1 MVCVVLH
8 GHDDAVFDLSRFESN
23 GSTSA
28 CGADLAARAVLMAR
42 VCWLIVACFVPDMVS
57 YVAQQFGLLKEADRL
72 RPEQENVLDAW
83 ARRKS
88 STFHVDRTGGG
99 KSLVYSLAHPLG
111 LVNGKL
117 VIIVPLNALAR
128 DVERR
133 LAPVAE
139 SLGANSLLVLA
150 GRARDS
156 ETDEALSIKDVNDA
170 ALDAAKIIVVIP
182 EVCSGHDVARLTH
195 TERTSGARAAPSRR
209 AAGLLVRRHV
219 LLDGEPVSKHGDD
232 ERFCARRG
240 ASLCQ
245 LGHVSPCVLSNANMA
260 VVSRRVA
267 LCAVPVSDRDRGTST
282 PLFVVWCVL

>member
-88 STFHVDRTGGG
+88 STFHVDRIGGG

-139 SLGANSLLVLA
+139 SLGRCKLA
-150 GRARDS
+150 ARLGGPRARQRNGRGAVDQGRQRRCS
-156 ETDEALSIKDVNDA
+156 RCRKDHRGDTRGVQRSRCRSPHA
-170 ALDAAKIIVVIP
+170 HRTHIR
-182 EVCSGHDVARLTH
+182 CSCG
-195 TERTSGARAAPSRR
+195 TEPSRR
-209 AAGLLVRRHV
+209 RTFGPSTRSSRWRAGFQAWRR
-219 LLDGEPVSKHGDD
+219 
-232 ERFCARRG
+232 
-240 ASLCQ
+240 
-245 LGHVSPCVLSNANMA
+245 
-260 VVSRRVA
+260 
-267 LCAVPVSDRDRGTST
+267 
-282 PLFVVWCVL
+282 